1 MRIGL
6 DIDNV
11 IADFDKE
18 VLKELEKEDANKR
31 NKGIINPNER
41 YVSFFF
47 DWSIEEIREFYAKK
61 LINSKCKVVYIPN
74 VIDSIPERVAPLKE
88 KRLISVGRL
97 SPEKGWSQIISNNK

>member
-47 DWSIEEIREFYAKK
+47 DWSIEEIREFYAKNMERMAKNFDLREDVKFYMDK
-61 LINSKCKVVYIPN
+61 LLEDGHELV
-74 VIDSIPERVAPLKE
+74 ERKSYKLY
-88 KRLISVGRL
+88 GYYFY
-97 SPEKGWSQIISNNK
+97 